1 MTPLILIAEDDADIR
16 GLLKLYLEGEGLR
29 VLEAAD
35 GTDALALARLGTGL
49 PLVLTALYAFL
60 SIRVEEASILDFLCR
75 AANFLLLRQQRYEW
89 GLNHD
94 P

>member
-1 MTPLILIAEDDADIR
+1 MFLYPEHLKAKATLWLWTLRDIGVLIGAL
-16 GLLKLYLEGEGLR
+16 
-29 VLEAAD
+29 VLS
-35 GTDALALARLGTGL
+35 ALALARFGTGL

-89 GLNHD
+89 GLCHE

>member
-1 MTPLILIAEDDADIR
+1 MFLYPEHLKAKATLWLWTLRDI
-16 GLLKLYLEGEGLR
+16 G
-29 VLEAAD
+29 VLT
-35 GTDALALARLGTGL
+35 GALVLSALVLARLGTGL

>member
-35 GTDALALARLGTGL
+35 GTDALALAL
-49 PLVLTALYAFL
+49 
-60 SIRVEEASILDFLCR
+60 
-75 AANFLLLRQQRYEW
+75 
-89 GLNHD
+89 HD
-94 P
+94 PVVSDWSLEF

>member
-1 MTPLILIAEDDADIR
+1 MYLYPEHLKAKATLWLWTLRDI
-16 GLLKLYLEGEGLR
+16 G
-29 VLEAAD
+29 VLV
-35 GTDALALARLGTGL
+35 GALVLSALVLARFGTGL

-75 AANFLLLRQQRYEW
+75 AVNFLLLRQQRYEW
-89 GLNHD
+89 RLGHE

>member
-1 MTPLILIAEDDADIR
+1 MYLYPEH
-16 GLLKLYLEGEGLR
+16 LKAKATLWLWTLR
-29 VLEAAD
+29 DVGVLV
-35 GTDALALARLGTGL
+35 GALVLSALVLARFGTGL

-89 GLNHD
+89 GLGHE